1 MRAKSLNC
9 QGIVEI
15 EQAKITKPGLHRSM
29 VKPAKSTLQHPKQ
42 PKFWCDTRP
51 YTSYVGKAFNTTKLS
66 YRNIVAMGSVIS
78 TSSNP
83 LRKRPFNQKTAHSVP
98 LIDILRSLKLTNT
111 HVKTLIYELSVLGT
125 KVSSFVSCA
134 SSNAFFDYIPIF
146 IIYIPEKTSW
156 RREFQLPKDVTSIR
170 STHFDP
176 VVTSRVFQE
185 QRLSEKF
192 KSTN

>member
-146 IIYIPEKTSW
+146 IYP
-156 RREFQLPKDVTSIR
+156 RENLLKEGVPAAKRCHIDTKYAFR
-170 STHFDP
+170 SCCDIAGF
-176 VVTSRVFQE
+176 SRAE
-185 QRLSEKF
+185 IIWKI
-192 KSTN
+192 